1 MIHTNWQFVYVQY
14 TKKKNIESDNE
25 THDNNSGMMI
35 DTNKEHTWI
44 DEDESQIDEDQTC
57 IEEDERIWEEKTNKR
72 E

>member
-14 TKKKNIESDNE
+14 TKKNIESDNE
-25 THDNNSGMMI
+25 THDNNSEMMI

>member
-1 MIHTNWQFVYVQY
+1 MFNTQ
-14 TKKKNIESDNE
+14 KKNIESDNE

-57 IEEDERIWEEKTNKR
+57 IEEDERI
-72 E
+72 